1 VSIRGFVRPLR
12 SRALIP
18 TEPCQRTGPTL
29 EQCVACIHNARVIL
43 EDRVLN
49 HGWVGFESGTITG
62 IGHGDRIP
70 APEEFDAEN
79 LYLAP
84 GFIDIHIHGGQ
95 GFDFLDAAAEGFA
108 AAATF
113 HLSGGTTS
121 LCATAATATYEKFE
135 TLISRWQK
143 AQPLTRCRLL
153 PLHLEGPHLASG
165 KAGAQDP
172 SLMRAPTKTDIEW
185 VLARASAIS
194 QITVAPELPGAL
206 DFIAAAAGAGIQ
218 MSAGH
223 TEANGEEI
231 QKAVEAGLTKV
242 THLFNAMS
250 SASKKGMFRQPGV
263 LEYALADESVFCELV
278 ADGFHVVP
286 TLMRMAYNA
295 KGPDRIMLITDAL
308 AGAGMPLG
316 YEFRLGRLGC
326 KVGPGYGMLTDGSA
340 LAGSL
345 ARTIDLV
352 RQVTKSVGVPLPE
365 AVRMASLTPA
375 RVLGREKQ
383 LGSIAKDKM
392 ADFVLFDDEFAVH
405 GVWVGGERVYEG

>member
-1 VSIRGFVRPLR
+1 
-12 SRALIP
+12 
-18 TEPCQRTGPTL
+18 
-29 EQCVACIHNARVIL
+29 
-43 EDRVLN
+43 
-49 HGWVGFESGTITG
+49 
-62 IGHGDRIP
+62 
-70 APEEFDAEN
+70 
-79 LYLAP
+79 LAP
-84 GFIDIHIHGGQ
+84 GFIDLHIHGGQ
-95 GFDFLDAAAEGFA
+95 GLDFLDARAEGFA
-108 AAATF
+108 AAGSF
-113 HLSGGTTS
+113 HLSGGTTA
-121 LCATAATATYEKFE
+121 LCPTAATATYEKFE
-135 TLISRWQK
+135 AVLSHWRE

-153 PLHLEGPHLASG
+153 PLHLEGPHLAPG

-172 SLMRAPTKTDIEW
+172 SLMRAPTKADIEW

-206 DFIAAAAGAGIQ
+206 DFIAAAARAGIQ

-223 TEANGEEI
+223 TQANGEEM
-231 QKAVEAGLTKV
+231 QKAVEAGMTKV

-263 LEYALADESVFCELV
+263 LEYALADQSVFCELV

-308 AGAGMPLG
+308 AGAGKPLG
-316 YEFRLGRLGC
+316 YEFRLGLLGC
-326 KVGPGYGMLTDGSA
+326 KVGPGYGMLVDGSA

-352 RQVTKSVGVPLPE
+352 RQMTKSVGVPLPE
-365 AVRMASLTPA
+365 TVRMASLTPA

-383 LGSIAKDKM
+383 LGSIAKGKA

-405 GVWVGGERVYEG
+405 GVWVGGERVYAG

>member
-1 VSIRGFVRPLR
+1 M
-12 SRALIP
+12 
-18 TEPCQRTGPTL
+18 TE
-29 EQCVACIHNARVIL
+29 
-43 EDRVLN
+43 
-49 HGWVGFESGTITG
+49 
-62 IGHGDRIP
+62 IGRDDRIP
-70 APEEFDAEN
+70 TPEGIDAQN

-84 GFIDIHIHGGQ
+84 GFIDLHIHGGQ
-95 GFDFLDAAAEGFA
+95 GFDFLDATAEGFA
-108 AAATF
+108 AAANF
-113 HLSGGTTS
+113 HLSGGTTA
-121 LCATAATATYEKFE
+121 LCPTAATATYEKFE
-135 TLISRWQK
+135 AVLSHWQE
-143 AQPLTRCRLL
+143 AQPLTRSRLL
-153 PLHLEGPHLASG
+153 PLHLEGPHLAPG

-172 SLMRAPTKTDIEW
+172 SLMRAPTKADIEW

-223 TEANGEEI
+223 TEANGEEM

-263 LEYALADESVFCELV
+263 LEYALADQSVFCELV

-308 AGAGMPLG
+308 AGAGKPLG
-316 YEFRLGRLGC
+316 YEFRLGLLGC
-326 KVGPGYGMLTDGSA
+326 KVGPGYGMLADGSA

-352 RQVTKSVGVPLPE
+352 RQMTKSVGVPLPE
-365 AVRMASLTPA
+365 TVRMASLTPA

-383 LGSIAKDKM
+383 LGSIAKGKA
-392 ADFVLFDDEFAVH
+392 ADFVLFDDEFAVR
-405 GVWVGGERVYEG
+405 GVWVGGERVYAG